1 MNWWLETG
9 VILVTVGILAVPGGL
24 ISWLLGLRRYTLIAA
39 AAPFS
44 MVVIAVAAAI
54 NVVVPFHWGILPFL
68 LVTAV
73 LAALAWTYRRLT
85 ARFRA
90 SPDAVV
96 GDPSQ
101 MRMLWPLIAVAIAAA
116 CLITRLTW
124 VIGEPSSISQT
135 FDNIYHLNA
144 VEYVLQYGQIAPTRQ
159 LIPGFY
165 PSAWHAL
172 TALVAG
178 ITAAPVPVAVNA
190 VSVVL
195 GGLVW
200 PVAIVFLTIQIV
212 GHNRTAVV
220 ASGVLSAATAAF
232 PLLMLDFGVL
242 YPNLLSIVLLPSALG
257 ALIAVAKVGRSW
269 IAAPQAWLMV
279 LAWVPTMALSHP
291 STLMAFFGIGFWPA
305 AWGGVRYFRSRWGK
319 QEQRGRVVLSAV
331 VWVVGI
337 AAAAMVFIV
346 FRPTRD
352 QAFWLPTQTV
362 PQAVLQVF
370 TNAAATGVP
379 AIALSVFMIAG
390 LIAVIVWRREQ
401 LWLALSFAT
410 LATVYI
416 IGVAY
421 PPGRLRYLLTGTW
434 YSDMVRVASLFPAL
448 AIPLAALG
456 TAAVVALIARLLVK
470 RAAPSTEKSSTEKS
484 STESPRTWPRVAIGA
499 GLAALLVGTQLGSA
513 MATESS
519 YARASYGMTASSPL
533 ITPDE
538 EALLLRLPE
547 TTPEDAVI
555 VGNPWTG
562 TSLSYALG
570 NRWAM
575 IPHIYQMTTE
585 DMTTILLSL
594 NQALDDPE
602 VCDAVRRTG
611 ASHVLDFGP
620 VEVHGFVHEYEGLQ
634 DLADSGVVKLI
645 DSEGDSA
652 RLYEIIGCR

>member
-1 MNWWLETG
+1 MNWWFETG
-9 VILVTVGILAVPGGL
+9 VILVTVAVLAIPGGL
-24 ISWLLGLRRYTLIAA
+24 IGWLLGLRRYTLIAA

-54 NVVVPFHWGILPFL
+54 NVVVPFHWGVLPFV
-68 LVTAV
+68 LVSAV
-73 LAALAWTYRRLT
+73 LALLAWAYRRVF
-85 ARFRA
+85 ARFRP
-90 SPDAVV
+90 SSDAVSADV
-96 GDPSQ
+96 RPEL
-101 MRMLWPLIAVAIAAA
+101 RMMWPLVAVGIAAV
-116 CLITRLTW
+116 CLIVRLAL

-144 VEYVLQYGQIAPTRQ
+144 VQYVLQYGQIAPTRQ

-178 ITAAPVPVAVNA
+178 ITAAPVPEAINA
-190 VSVVL
+190 VSIVL

-200 PVAIVFLTIQIV
+200 PVAVIFLTIQIV
-212 GHNRTAVV
+212 GNNRTAVL

-257 ALIAVAKVGRSW
+257 ALLAVAKVGRSW
-269 IAAPQAWLMV
+269 IPAPQAWLMV
-279 LAWVPTMALSHP
+279 LAWVPTMALAHP

-305 AWGGVRYFRSRWGK
+305 VWGGARYFRSRWGTGNR
-319 QEQRGRVVLSAV
+319 RGRV
-331 VWVVGI
+331 
-337 AAAAMVFIV
+337 AAAAVLWVAGVAIAAMMFVV

-352 QAFWLPTQTV
+352 QAFWLPTQTI

-370 TNAAATGVP
+370 TNAAATGIP
-379 AIALSVFMIAG
+379 AIALSILMIAG
-390 LIAVIVWRREQ
+390 LIAVIVWRRGQ

-421 PPGRLRYLLTGTW
+421 PPGRFRYLITGTW
-434 YSDMVRVASLFPAL
+434 YSDMVRVASLLPAL

-456 TAAVVALIARLLVK
+456 AAAVVALIGSLLVRRSAQRTERL
-470 RAAPSTEKSSTEKS
+470 RA
-484 STESPRTWPRVAIGA
+484 WPRVVVGA
-499 GLAALLVGTQLGSA
+499 GLAALLVGTQWGPA
-513 MATESS
+513 MAAESS
-519 YARASYGMTASSPL
+519 SAHASYEMTASSPL

-547 TTPEDAVI
+547 TTPADAVI
-555 VGNPWTG
+555 VGSPWTG

-570 NRWAM
+570 QRWSM
-575 IPHIYQMTTE
+575 IPHIYQTTTE

-594 NQALDDPE
+594 NQASDDPE

-620 VEVHGFVHEYEGLQ
+620 IEVHGAEHEYAGLQ

-652 RLYEIIGCR
+652 RLYEIIGCG

>member
-1 MNWWLETG
+1 MNWWIETG
-9 VILVTVGILAVPGGL
+9 VILVTVAVLAIPGVL
-24 ISWLLGLRRYTLIAA
+24 IGWLLGLRRYTLIAA

-44 MVVIAVAAAI
+44 MFVIAVAAAI
-54 NVVVPFHWGILPFL
+54 NVVVPFHWGVLPFV
-68 LVTAV
+68 LVTAL
-73 LAALAWTYRRLT
+73 LAALAWAYRRVFTRVRTSSNFVALED
-85 ARFRA
+85 R
-90 SPDAVV
+90 PEL
-96 GDPSQ
+96 
-101 MRMLWPLIAVAIAAA
+101 RMLWPLIAVGVAAV
-116 CLITRLTW
+116 CLIVRLVI

-144 VEYVLQYGQIAPTRQ
+144 VQYVLQHGQIAPTRQ

-178 ITAAPVPVAVNA
+178 ITAAPVPVAVNG
-190 VSVVL
+190 VSIVL
-195 GGLVW
+195 GGVVW
-200 PVAIVFLTIQIV
+200 PVAIVFLTIQIA
-212 GHNRTAVV
+212 GNSRTAVL

-257 ALIAVAKVGRSW
+257 ALIAVAKVGQSW
-269 IAAPQAWLMV
+269 IAAPQAWLML
-279 LAWVPTMALSHP
+279 LAWVPTMALAHP
-291 STLMAFFGIGFWPA
+291 STLMAFFGTGFWPA
-305 AWGGVRYFRSRWGK
+305 AWGGVRYFRSRWANGNR
-319 QEQRGRVVLSAV
+319 RGRMALAAV
-331 VWVVGI
+331 AWVAGTVI
-337 AAAAMVFIV
+337 AATIFVV

-352 QAFWLPTQTV
+352 QAFWLPTQTI

-370 TNAAATGVP
+370 TNAAATGIP
-379 AIALSVFMIAG
+379 AIALSVLMIAG

-421 PPGRLRYLLTGTW
+421 PPGRFRYLISGTW

-448 AIPLAALG
+448 TIPLAALG
-456 TAAVVALIARLLVK
+456 ATAVVVLIARLLAK
-470 RAAPSTEKSSTEKS
+470 RAAPRTEN
-484 STESPRTWPRVAIGA
+484 PRVWPRVAVGT
-499 GLAALLVGTQLGSA
+499 GLAVLLIGTQLGPA

-519 YARASYGMTASSPL
+519 YAHASYQMTDSSPL

-547 TTPEDAVI
+547 TTRADAVI

-570 NRWAM
+570 DRWAM
-575 IPHIYQMTTE
+575 IPHIYQITTD

-594 NQALDDPE
+594 NEAADNPD
-602 VCDAVRRTG
+602 VCNAVRRIG

-620 VEVHGFVHEYEGLQ
+620 VEVHGAVHEYEGLQ
-634 DLADSGVVKLI
+634 GLVDGGVVKLI

-652 RLYEIIGCR
+652 RLYEIVACR